1 MTTVAKSV
9 YDGLMAGKSFFEVFA
24 SVTIEFDLR
33 DSKEFQSVMN
43 AWIDGHVDALT
54 ELTESVIGLKSIEE
68 FAREY
73 TKSIPELVKQINEEH
88 IPDAPHSNHHR
99 FVADCEGCKNAGRE
113 ADEDMKY
120 LNHFYMETR

>member
-24 SVTIEFDLR
+24 DVTVEFDLR
-33 DSKEFQSVMN
+33 DSKEFQDIMN
-43 AWIDGHVDALT
+43 GWIDGHVNALT
-54 ELTESVIGLKSIEE
+54 ELTETVIGLKAIEE

-73 TKSIPELVKQINEEH
+73 TKSVPELVKQISEEH

-99 FVADCEGCKNAGRE
+99 FVDDCEGCLNARRE
-113 ADEDMKY
+113 ADEEMKF